1 MVRPAGVVIRA
12 AEVIQAERVARLQL
26 DCWDDAYTGF
36 VPQDV
41 VDEGRRK
48 IDQRTERWRELLTG
62 GAEVLVAE
70 ADDGL
75 AGFVNIG
82 PPRDDDVAV
91 DLELYAIYL
100 RAAWWGTG
108 LGHALFEEAVGER
121 AAYLWVVE
129 GNQRAIGF
137 YERRASAWTDARR
150 RSPRGSTSG
159 WSGRDV
165 VRSHRPG
172 VRRHRT
178 GHP

>member
-12 AEVIQAERVARLQL
+12 AEVTEAESVARLQL
-26 DCWDDAYTGF
+26 DCWDDAYTGL

-41 VDEGRRK
+41 LDESRRKVDE
-48 IDQRTERWRELLTG
+48 RTETWRALLAG
-62 GAEVLVAE
+62 DARVLVAE

-75 AGFVNIG
+75 AGFANVG

-91 DLELYAIYL
+91 DLELYAIYV

-129 GNQRAIGF
+129 GNQRALGF
-137 YERRASAWTDARR
+137 YERQGFRLD
-150 RSPRGSTSG
+150 
-159 WSGRDV
+159 GRTKPEPEGLHLRM
-165 VRSHRPG
+165 VRTLTP
-172 VRRHRT
+172 
-178 GHP
+178 